1 MARLS
6 IHVVGVVGLAVLGC
20 TPRSSSEAEAAA
32 GSESQLMRTA
42 HTRVK
47 PWTDEEASKARDELR
62 SRITADTFKGPYAP
76 ASPEYVRTGRR
87 EFSYQ
92 TFSFQVPADTEEMA
106 AERVEI
112 HDLILPTRPRV
123 LIEPPSTL
131 TVEFETLVPIRSA
144 KLYVGALVPGVRFRK
159 PVFRTRL
166 DYELDAPATTHRLTY
181 RLSKLLSAGYDIQNV
196 GARGRGLLA
205 FRLEVQVPAFVRS
218 GNTIPGRVY
227 VEDGRVAF
235 RCLKTPCDPTEGLLQ
250 LPTIALGPMVDLVTP
265 TSATLT
271 WLTDKPT
278 LGRVLVRDSAGRESS
293 FFNSV
298 ASRRHEIALE
308 SLQPDQA
315 YRYLVVSCDVRGECV
330 DERAGT
336 FATPGRRDAQMRFAV
351 MSDSRAASG
360 TPMSA
365 YQGVN
370 REVIEQLFAVA
381 TQREIDFAIFAGDLI
396 TGYVT
401 QEAEYRRQIMAWQEA
416 VEPFAMHVPVY
427 EGIGNHEFLGDAW
440 ASGWLAG
447 RSTGKTSETVFAELV
462 VNPKNA
468 PAARKGEPSLQETV
482 FSFDRGV
489 VHFAALNS
497 NYFFRNHLER
507 DDHPAKDRGGY
518 REGWITDE
526 QLAWLDTDLAAAR
539 NNGATH
545 LFVFTHEPAFPN
557 GGHVQ
562 DAMWYRGR
570 IPEVLAR
577 RDAFLE
583 ILFKH
588 DVLAVFFGD
597 EHNYSRTRI
606 DSTLDPRY
614 AGRLWQIITGGAGA
628 PYYARDLTVPWA
640 GNVESF
646 EPVHHVVVV
655 DIQGEDVWLRAVTTQ
670 GETVDAIELTAKR

>member
-6 IHVVGVVGLAVLGC
+6 THLVGIVVLAMLGC
-20 TPRSSSEAEAAA
+20 TAGSSLEAEP
-32 GSESQLMRTA
+32 SSKPSPDLHQTSHELPL
-42 HTRVK
+42 
-47 PWTDEEASKARDELR
+47 PWTDGERAKARAELR
-62 SRITADTFKGPYAP
+62 SLVAP
-76 ASPEYVRTGRR
+76 HAFAGVESPVSLEYRPTGRA
-87 EFSYQ
+87 EFSYE
-92 TFSFQVPADTEEMA
+92 TFNFRVRADTEKKA

-112 HDLILPTRPRV
+112 HDLILPTRPRAA
-123 LIEPPSTL
+123 LDSSSTL
-131 TVEFETLVPIRSA
+131 SVEFETLVPIRSA
-144 KLYVGALVPGVRFRK
+144 KLYIGTLVPGVRFRK
-159 PVFRTRL
+159 PVFRTRV
-166 DYELDAPATTHRLTY
+166 DYELDAPATEHRLTY
-181 RLSKLLSAGYDIQNV
+181 RLSKLLSTGYDIQNV
-196 GARGRGLLA
+196 SSRGRGLLA
-205 FRLEVQVPAFVRS
+205 FRLEIQVPGFVRS
-218 GNTIPGRVY
+218 GQKIPGRVY

-235 RCLKTPCDPTEGLLQ
+235 RCREAPCDASKGLIQ
-250 LPTIALGPMVDLVTP
+250 LPTITLGPMVDLVEP
-265 TSATLT
+265 GSATIT
-271 WLTDKPT
+271 WLTDELT
-278 LGRVLVRDSAGRESS
+278 LGRVVVRDLAGREMS
-293 FFNSV
+293 FSNSV
-298 ASRRHEIALE
+298 ASSRHEI
-308 SLQPDQA
+308 SLDSLRPGQA
-315 YRYLVVSCDVRGECV
+315 FRYVVVSCDVRGECV
-330 DERAGT
+330 DDAAGT
-336 FATPGRRDAQMRFAV
+336 LVTPELDSADMSFAV

-381 TQREIDFAIFAGDLI
+381 TQRGIDFAIFAGDLI

-401 QEAEYRRQIMAWQEA
+401 QETEYRRQIMAWQEA
-416 VEPFAMHVPVY
+416 VEPFAMHLPVY

-447 RSTGKTSETVFAELV
+447 RRAGKTSETVFAELV

-468 PAARKGEPSLQETV
+468 PAARDGEPSFEETV

-526 QLAWLDTDLAAAR
+526 QLAWLEGDLAAAR
-539 NNGATH
+539 SRGAKH

-570 IPEVLAR
+570 IPEVLER

-583 ILFKH
+583 ILFRH
-588 DVLAVFFGD
+588 EVLAVFFGD

-606 DSTLDPRY
+606 DSTLDPKY

-640 GNVESF
+640 RNVESF

-655 DIQGEDVWLRAVTTQ
+655 DVRGENVWLRAVTTQ
-670 GETVDAIELTAKR
+670 GETVDAVELTDER